1 MVAYANAAVCRSR
14 TRRAKLGRGKQNC
27 SSFAALIVGTILGVA
42 VGAQERRFNTETSL
56 VEVDVVVRD
65 SNRQPVRGLTT
76 ADFTVFEDDVRQ
88 SVTSFAE
95 IDLGL
100 LTHQSDQAGES
111 APESTARLKPLPKL
125 PSGQGAP
132 PVAALVFEELGPEA
146 QKMAAEGARAFAFE
160 AIRAGAVVGVYAL
173 DRAAHVLAKYTNEPR
188 ALEKAIAQ
196 AERRASY
203 PLVYA
208 GEVPD
213 VESGSF
219 GPGMPSRSNVSDNQ
233 FVRGNA
239 TIDGLQSVVGSLAAA
254 PGRKVIVLFSEGL
267 ALAAELGG
275 NPDSALDDNRWSRLR
290 NVIEQAN
297 RSRIAFYTVDAA
309 GLRAQNPSAAA
320 RNMTR
325 FGVSPFG
332 VEPYVGLE
340 SLAKDTGGLYVDAT
354 NDLTAFAQTAIEDLR
369 HYYLLG
375 YTPANAAPNGKYRS
389 IKVSVNRPDVTVRA
403 RKGYLA
409 EKPHGR

>member
-1 MVAYANAAVCRSR
+1 MQPKHVDEDVDCASN
-14 TRRAKLGRGKQNC
+14 RASLRLH
-27 SSFAALIVGTILGVA
+27 SSSVAALIVGTILGVA
-42 VGAQERRFNTETSL
+42 VGAQERRFKTETSL

-76 ADFTVFEDDVRQ
+76 TDFTVFEADVRQ
-88 SVTSFAE
+88 SITSFAE

-100 LTHQSDQAGES
+100 VPHQSDAAGES
-111 APESTARLKPLPKL
+111 APESTARLKPVPKL
-125 PSGQGAP
+125 QSAQSAP
-132 PVAALVFEELGPEA
+132 PVAALVFEQLGPQA
-146 QKMAAEGARAFAFE
+146 RKMAAEGARAFASG

-173 DRAAHVLAKYTNEPR
+173 DRAAHVLVRYTNDPR

-196 AERRASY
+196 AERRASE

-213 VESGSF
+213 VESSSF
-219 GPGMPSRSNVSDNQ
+219 GPGMPSRSTVSDNQ
-233 FVRGNA
+233 FIRGNA
-239 TIDGLQSVVGSLAAA
+239 TIDGLKSVVGSLGAAS
-254 PGRKVIVLFSEGL
+254 GRKIIVLSSEGL
-267 ALAAELGG
+267 AFAAELGGG

-297 RSRIAFYTVDAA
+297 RSRIAFYTVDGA

-320 RNMTR
+320 RNMAR

-354 NDLTAFAQTAIEDLR
+354 NDLTAFARNAVEDLR

-375 YTPANAAPNGKYRS
+375 YTPANSAPNEKYRS
-389 IKVSVNRPDVTVRA
+389 IKVSVNRQDVTVLA

>member
-1 MVAYANAAVCRSR
+1 
-14 TRRAKLGRGKQNC
+14 
-27 SSFAALIVGTILGVA
+27 
-42 VGAQERRFNTETSL
+42 
-56 VEVDVVVRD
+56 
-65 SNRQPVRGLTT
+65 
-76 ADFTVFEDDVRQ
+76 VFEQ
-88 SVTSFAE
+88 
-95 IDLGL
+95 
-100 LTHQSDQAGES
+100 
-111 APESTARLKPLPKL
+111 
-125 PSGQGAP
+125 
-132 PVAALVFEELGPEA
+132 LGPEA
-146 QKMAAEGARAFAFE
+146 RKMAAEGARAFAFG

-173 DRAAHVLAKYTNEPR
+173 DRAVHVLAKYTNEPR

-196 AERRASY
+196 AERRAGE

-219 GPGMPSRSNVSDNQ
+219 APGMPSRSTVSDNQ
-233 FVRGNA
+233 FIRGNA
-239 TIDGLQSVVGSLAAA
+239 TIDGLKSVVGSLSAAS
-254 PGRKVIVLFSEGL
+254 GRKIIVLFSEGL
-267 ALAAELGG
+267 AFAAELGGG

-297 RSRIAFYTVDAA
+297 RSRIAFYTVDGA
-309 GLRAQNPSAAA
+309 GLRAQNPSTAA
-320 RNMTR
+320 RNMAR
-325 FGVSPFG
+325 VGVSPFG

-354 NDLTAFAQTAIEDLR
+354 NDLTAFARSAVEDLR

-375 YTPANAAPNGKYRS
+375 YTPANSAPNQKYRS
-389 IKVSVNRPDVTVRA
+389 IKVSVNRPDVTVLA

>member
-1 MVAYANAAVCRSR
+1 LV
-14 TRRAKLGRGKQNC
+14 
-27 SSFAALIVGTILGVA
+27 ALIVGTILAVA
-42 VGAQERRFNTETSL
+42 VGAQERRFKTETSV

-88 SVTSFAE
+88 SVTSFTE

-100 LTHQSDQAGES
+100 PKNQDDPAGKS
-111 APESTARLKPLPKL
+111 APESTARLKPVPKVQ
-125 PSGQGAP
+125 SGQGAP

-146 QKMAAEGARAFAFE
+146 RKMAAEGARAFAFE
-160 AIRAGAVVGVYAL
+160 VIRAGGVVGVYAL

-219 GPGMPSRSNVSDNQ
+219 GPGMPSRSTVADNQ
-233 FVRGNA
+233 FIRGNA
-239 TIDGLQSVVGSLAAA
+239 TIDGLKSVVGSLAAA
-254 PGRKVIVLFSEGL
+254 PGRKTIVLFSEGL
-267 ALAAELGG
+267 AFAAELGG
-275 NPDSALDDNRWSRLR
+275 NPDSAFDDNRWSRLR
-290 NVIEQAN
+290 NVIDQAN
-297 RSRIAFYTVDAA
+297 RSRIAFYTVDGA

-320 RNMTR
+320 RNMVR
-325 FGVSPFG
+325 FGVSPLG

-354 NDLTAFAQTAIEDLR
+354 NDLTAFARSAVEDLR

-375 YTPANAAPNGKYRS
+375 YTPANSAANEKYRS
-389 IKVSVNRPDVTVRA
+389 IKVSVNRPDVTVLA